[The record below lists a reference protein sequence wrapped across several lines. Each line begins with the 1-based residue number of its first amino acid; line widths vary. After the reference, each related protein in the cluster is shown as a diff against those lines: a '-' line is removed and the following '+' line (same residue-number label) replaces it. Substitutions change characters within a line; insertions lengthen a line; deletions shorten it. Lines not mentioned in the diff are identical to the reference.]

1 MGAGNFGVSFLQDQT
16 PSEVIDTIQEWGHI
30 VITPQEM
37 NPDLY
42 DDSAMLASARYT
54 GIVLSKSLEE
64 GVVQVSG
71 QGLQLYLGDDRG
83 KGMVIAENKNLGKAR
98 TYTDLPLSSVLFQ
111 SSTPYGIMR
120 NEAGN
125 LQAITQGTIYDG
137 SSTYSG
143 THFVETSLHA
153 LKHICEDLGYEFR
166 VNQDA
171 TVDAGPAANLFTGV
185 NSDPTTVVV
194 KTGYGDDPTYQGLS
208 PTGARTEF
216 DAADYVTKVDFIAE
230 IGAFNDP
237 TDFEGEASKTSGE
250 IPYYDIH
257 GNKLSRTGLVSVPD
271 MDSDKLDEQ
280 AGLMLTELSK
290 IKKVLNL
297 DLEQY
302 EVTGDLKVGD
312 FIFAFDPFIGF
323 TDNETDA
330 TAESR
335 DIYEISFRGQQIN
348 PVKVRVVGLSFPIST
363 GMGVYYRKFD
373 GTNVTYTDLTPYVS
387 FENGDTQVELGDVL
401 RDVSDDL
408 RFNEYSIAART
419 ASAKSIPD
427 LPSTPTLQSGT
438 YQDGTGESKGFV
450 RIVFSKPSNIDGSN
464 IVDGSHYRVRYRIS
478 DGLSTSGGTSA
489 NEYTFKDFPFTG
501 SSTESLVISDL
512 TVGKAYR
519 VGVATVDTSSFRR
532 KSDYTASGE
541 DLYTDSPSVNPNYTT
556 NAIIE
561 IDRDGQAP
569 SKPKQA
575 QSIAAGPLRVQLT
588 HYLGKEGTDGSGNPF
603 GDFTLEGDVDHLDIH
618 AVTQSGNTA
627 SFTVNTANKIG
638 EIRVTSGNILQQ
650 IPVIGTMELEDS
662 QDYYFRIVAVDKSGN
677 ESDPSDGQ
685 AALANLIAEANI
697 SDATITTA
705 KIGDAAITNAKIADA
720 SITTAKINDLSA
732 DKITS
737 GTITGGEI
745 TVGTPTNTNGF
756 IKSHNY
762 SSGSAGWII
771 KPDGTAEFQNAT
783 IRGSL
788 DAGDITSGTLSVDR
802 LDLTQILTVG
812 EAAGDVN
819 SGSTTIDGDNIT
831 TGTITA
837 TQIDSNT
844 ITTNELNF
852 TPFIDGDD
860 LTAGTLGGIS
870 INAANIQANY
880 SAGTAGFLIES
891 DGDAFFNS
899 VTVNNPIIT
908 LGTQSSGTPTSA
920 SSSAIKIGT
929 SVMFEQSDK
938 LKVTKPF
945 VVLPD
950 GSESAPSL
958 TISGDYDELG
968 FFVTNTTSEGGY
980 STFSASNGT
989 DDIFAFN
996 TLSDQFNIR
1005 GELQV
1010 AGNLAVNSGLKA
1022 GGVTGDSGQVLQ
1034 STGSGVQWANA
1045 GGSHADSDHTSFATI
1060 TSLNNHT
1067 GNSTN
1072 AHGYSAISI
1081 NGLTMQHGYGLT
1093 IQGSGDIGVSSSGN
1107 PHTITISHDDSDHSY
1122 ATGITSLSVSGGA
1135 GFAVTASQSGS
1146 SASINTTQSTTSTI
1160 STGTLNTYS
1169 HYPRS
1174 TDSYSIGSAGSR
1186 WLVGYFQF
1194 GTTTSDQRLKENI
1207 EDLTLG
1213 LDFINKLEPKKYN
1226 WKTEEYKY
1234 CEHCGCEFPM
1244 EATECGGDEHEDCD
1258 SPDNV
1263 LIIKNRREE
1272 ISEIDMFGFMAQDV
1286 IAIDDLSDD
1295 NTYGIARHNTEEDSY
1310 DISYENMIAP
1320 LVKAVQELSQKNE
1333 ELTARIEVLEG

>member
-627 SFTVNTANKIG
+627 SFTTNTANKIG

-685 AALANLIAEANI
+685 SALANLIAEANI
-697 SDATITTA
+697 ADATITTA
-705 KIGDAAITNAKIADA
+705 KIGEAQITNALIADA
-720 SITTAKINDLSA
+720 TITSAKINDLTA
-732 DKITS
+732 DKITAGTIDASVITVTNLDASNITS
-737 GTITGGEI
+737 GTITADRISGGTLDFNSVTAGNLDFSSLSVQAGDIVAEIANNEI
-745 TVGTPTNTNGF
+745 TDALIGDVSVSKLTSGSIVGNSITLGSSLNTSGS
-756 IKSHNY
+756 ISSHNF
-762 SSGSAGWII
+762 SSGSAGFSIDY
-771 KPDGTAEFQNAT
+771 DGDAEFNNV
-783 IRGSL
+783 IVR
-788 DAGDITSGTLSVDR
+788 GTLNGVTVDQPV
-802 LDLTQILTVG
+802 DI
-812 EAAGDVN
+812 DFS
-819 SGSTTIDGDNIT
+819 SGGKIRTSSSGARVEIK
-831 TGTITA
+831 
-837 TQIDSNT
+837 
-844 ITTNELNF
+844 E
-852 TPFIDGDD
+852 
-860 LTAGTLGGIS
+860 
-870 INAANIQANY
+870 
-880 SAGTAGFLIES
+880 TAGFPAIDFYGNKTTSLYDNQAGQFSIISNGEIE
-891 DGDAFFNS
+891 
-899 VTVNNPIIT
+899 
-908 LGTQSSGTPTSA
+908 LSGTDGIHLGATV
-920 SSSAIKIGT
+920 INLGDKTGT
-929 SVMFEQSDK
+929 
-938 LKVTKPF
+938 LATRI
-945 VVLPD
+945 
-950 GSESAPSL
+950 A
-958 TISGDYDELG
+958 ISGDHGGSTDVIKSNGNNAYWGTLTGGGVNAIQAVGDISVNSNTGSVVVNNNHSHNLG
-968 FFVTNTTSEGGY
+968 VNNNQADPNHHSNDRHNVAFGTSNINSSDVTNN
-980 STFSASNGT
+980 STVQT
-989 DDIFAFN
+989 AFN
-996 TLSDQFNIR
+996 HANSSHVSNNSI
-1005 GELQV
+1005 
-1010 AGNLAVNSGLKA
+1010 NLA
-1022 GGVTGDSGQVLQ
+1022 LQ
-1034 STGSGVQWANA
+1034 NHTPNQHDNNEHST
-1045 GGSHADSDHTSFATI
+1045 DFA
-1060 TSLNNHT
+1060 SLSSYNNHLNNLH
-1067 GNSTN
+1067 
-1072 AHGYSAISI
+1072 
-1081 NGLTMQHGYGLT
+1081 
-1093 IQGSGDIGVSSSGN
+1093 
-1107 PHTITISHDDSDHSY
+1107 
-1122 ATGITSLSVSGGA
+1122 
-1135 GFAVTASQSGS
+1135 F
-1146 SASINTTQSTTSTI
+1146 
-1160 STGTLNTYS
+1160 
-1169 HYPRS
+1169 
-1174 TDSYSIGSAGSR
+1174 
-1186 WLVGYFQF
+1186 
-1194 GTTTSDQRLKENI
+1194 SDQRLKNDVQE
-1207 EDLTLG
+1207 TTFG
-1213 LDFINKLEPKKYN
+1213 LDFINRLRPVDFTWDSLYLD
-1226 WKTEEYKY
+1226 TYYDEEYFSELKSLLGNQQQGFIAQEVKQAVY
-1234 CEHCGCEFPM
+1234 DTNQSNTDF
-1244 EATECGGDEHEDCD
+1244 GG
-1258 SPDNV
+1258 
-1263 LIIKNRREE
+1263 
-1272 ISEIDMFGFMAQDV
+1272 F
-1286 IAIDDLSDD
+1286 LSV
-1295 NTYGIARHNTEEDSY
+1295 NITEEDQLIKDETNTTD
-1310 DISYENMIAP
+1310 DINKLDYLQFIGP
-1320 LVKAVQELSQKNE
+1320 LVKSVQQLSAKIDVLE
-1333 ELTARIEVLEG
+1333 ARIDELEG

>member
-16 PSEVIDTIQEWGHI
+16 PSEIIDAIQEWGHI

-71 QGLQLYLGDDRG
+71 KGLQLYLGDDRG

-98 TYTDLPLSSVLFQ
+98 TYTNLPLSSVLFQ
-111 SSTPYGIMR
+111 SSTPYGVMR

-171 TVDAGPAANLFTGV
+171 TIDAGPAANLFTGV

-323 TDNETDA
+323 ADNATDA
-330 TAESR
+330 AAESR
-335 DIYEISFRGQQIN
+335 SMHEISFRGQQIN
-348 PVKVRVVGLSFPIST
+348 PIKVRVVGLSFPIST

-373 GTNVTYTDLTPYVS
+373 GTTVTYTDLTPYVS
-387 FENGDTQVELGDVL
+387 FESGDTQVELGDVL

-512 TVGKAYR
+512 TVGKSYR

-532 KSDYTASGE
+532 KSDYTSTGE
-541 DLYTDSPSVNPNYTT
+541 DLYTDSPSVNSNYTT

-588 HYLGKEGTDGSGNPF
+588 HYLGKEGTDGNGNPF

-627 SFTVNTANKIG
+627 SFTTNTANKIG

-677 ESDPSDGQ
+677 ASNPSDGQ

-697 SDATITTA
+697 ADATITTA
-705 KIGDAAITNAKIADA
+705 KIGLAQITNALIADA
-720 SITTAKINDLSA
+720 TITSAKINDLTA
-732 DKITS
+732 DKITAGTIDASVITVTNLNASNITS
-737 GTITGGEI
+737 GTISADKISGGSISADLISGGSISADLISGGTISADLISGGTINGSNI
-745 TVGTPTNTNGF
+745 TVTNL
-756 IKSHNY
+756 
-762 SSGSAGWII
+762 
-771 KPDGTAEFQNAT
+771 NA
-783 IRGSL
+783 
-788 DAGDITSGTLSVDR
+788 
-802 LDLTQILTVG
+802 
-812 EAAGDVN
+812 
-819 SGSTTIDGDNIT
+819 DNIT
-831 TGTITA
+831 TGSLNGNQIENNAISSSKIQNSAVTNDKIQSVEFGKVTA
-837 TQIDSNT
+837 FSVSANDI
-844 ITTNELNF
+844 
-852 TPFIDGDD
+852 
-860 LTAGTLGGIS
+860 TAGTMSADRISGGS
-870 INAANIQANY
+870 INANIIT
-880 SAGTAGFLIES
+880 GTASL
-891 DGDAFFNS
+891 DGLNVLSGGASFGGTVSLAGNTLTQVGQLNAVRLDTSTNVDADGWVAGDDFRGNN
-899 VTVNNPIIT
+899 VTVNIYRNFSSNGIRVSGSGSGAY
-908 LGTQSSGTPTSA
+908 LYGFNSSG
-920 SSSAIKIGT
+920 
-929 SVMFEQSDK
+929 
-938 LKVTKPF
+938 
-945 VVLPD
+945 
-950 GSESAPSL
+950 SL
-958 TISGDYDELG
+958 QTI
-968 FFVTNTTSEGGY
+968 Y
-980 STFSASNGT
+980 SPY
-989 DDIFAFN
+989 
-996 TLSDQFNIR
+996 
-1005 GELQV
+1005 
-1010 AGNLAVNSGLKA
+1010 
-1022 GGVTGDSGQVLQ
+1022 
-1034 STGSGVQWANA
+1034 SGV
-1045 GGSHADSDHTSFATI
+1045 SDE
-1060 TSLNNHT
+1060 
-1067 GNSTN
+1067 
-1072 AHGYSAISI
+1072 
-1081 NGLTMQHGYGLT
+1081 
-1093 IQGSGDIGVSSSGN
+1093 
-1107 PHTITISHDDSDHSY
+1107 
-1122 ATGITSLSVSGGA
+1122 
-1135 GFAVTASQSGS
+1135 
-1146 SASINTTQSTTSTI
+1146 
-1160 STGTLNTYS
+1160 
-1169 HYPRS
+1169 
-1174 TDSYSIGSAGSR
+1174 
-1186 WLVGYFQF
+1186 
-1194 GTTTSDQRLKENI
+1194 RLKENVA
-1207 EDLTLG
+1207 DLTLG
-1213 LDFINKLEPKKYN
+1213 L
-1226 WKTEEYKY
+1226 
-1234 CEHCGCEFPM
+1234 
-1244 EATECGGDEHEDCD
+1244 
-1258 SPDNV
+1258 
-1263 LIIKNRREE
+1263 EE
-1272 ISEIDMFGFMAQDV
+1272 INALRPVTFDWKSTQIEDVPTGRYGFIAQEVESVVPSMISTEPSTRIERDAEDVETEVDNFITLDDGTEVSEWKRIDEKPLLYM
-1286 IAIDDLSDD
+1286 
-1295 NTYGIARHNTEEDSY
+1295 
-1310 DISYENMIAP
+1310 
-1320 LVKAVQELSQKNE
+1320 LVKAVQELSEKNE